1 MVTYPSDWL
10 AKRVDNFAEIS
21 RGASPRPIES
31 YLTNSP
37 DGVNWIKIGDAS
49 TGSSYITKTAER

>member
-49 TGSSYITKTAER
+49 TGSS